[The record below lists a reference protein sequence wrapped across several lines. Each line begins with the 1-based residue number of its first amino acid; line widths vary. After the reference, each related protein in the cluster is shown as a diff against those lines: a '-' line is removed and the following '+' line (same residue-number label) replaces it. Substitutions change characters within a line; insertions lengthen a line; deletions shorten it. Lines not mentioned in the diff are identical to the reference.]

1 MELIKPCASFVNDS
15 TPKMCTS
22 LSCWWVAET
31 LEAQAVSMGT
41 GVSVQWPSCVAG
53 DAESDG
59 ALGCACPCASSL
71 QADCEGALSEA
82 GADLPCLA
90 SRLSCVKLVTLSFPQ
105 ISTGY

>member
-1 MELIKPCASFVNDS
+1 MELIKRCASFVNDS
-15 TPKMCTS
+15 MPETCTS

-31 LEAQAVSMGT
+31 LETQA
-41 GVSVQWPSCVAG
+41 VSVQWPSSVAV

-59 ALGCACPCASSL
+59 ALGCACPCASSF
-71 QADCEGALSEA
+71 QADCKGALSEA

>member
-1 MELIKPCASFVNDS
+1 MELIKRCASFVNDS
-15 TPKMCTS
+15 TPKTCTS
-22 LSCWWVAET
+22 LSWWVAES
-31 LEAQAVSMGT
+31 LEAQAVSVGT
-41 GVSVQWPSCVAG
+41 GVSAQWPSSLAG
-53 DAESDG
+53 DAESDRV
-59 ALGCACPCASSL
+59 LGCACPCASSP